1 MDLANTP
8 EYRLFREEVRQ
19 FLAENLTADLR
30 EAGRLA
36 TSVFPDPERSV
47 AWQRIC
53 HKRGWAAP
61 SWPVEHGGPG
71 WDTVEQAIFKEECM
85 LENAPEFMLMGLSMC
100 GPCIIGHGTEEQ
112 KNHYLPRILSAEDF
126 WCQGY
131 SEPGAGSDL
140 AALRTTAVAD
150 GEDYIV
156 NGVKIWTSYA
166 QHANRIFCLVRT
178 QAASRPQQGIT
189 FLLIDMNSP
198 GIRVEPILN
207 LNRVHEQNTV
217 YFDNVRVS
225 RSNRVGEE
233 NRGWEV
239 AKYLLEFERGA
250 SASVPNLYRQLAMVR
265 QSAQQEMTANGR
277 SLAEDPGFRRRF
289 TALEIQLAA
298 LEFVEHRMRSALRGR
313 NSPGHLAS
321 IIKIRGTELTQRI
334 TEFHIET
341 LGIRAMPFQ
350 PEALVPGSNVIPV
363 APDHALT
370 AMARHL
376 DGRAATIYGG
386 SNEIQRGILAK
397 SVLGI

>member
-1 MDLANTP
+1 MDLASTT

-19 FLAENLTADLR
+19 FLSEHLTDDLR

-36 TSVFPDPERSV
+36 TSVFPDPARSL

-53 HKRGWAAP
+53 HGRGWAAP
-61 SWPVEHGGPG
+61 SWPEEYGGPG
-71 WDTVEQAIFKEECM
+71 WDPVQQAIFKEECQR
-85 LENAPEFMLMGLSMC
+85 EDAPELMLMGLSMC
-100 GPCIIGHGTEEQ
+100 GPCIIGYGSEQ
-112 KNHYLPRILSAEDF
+112 QKQYYLPRILSTEDF

-140 AALRTTAVAD
+140 AALRTSAVAD

-178 QAASRPQQGIT
+178 GSQGRPQQGIT
-189 FLLIDMNSP
+189 FLLIDMHSP
-198 GIRVEPILN
+198 GITVEPILN

-217 YFDNVRVS
+217 FFDNVRVP
-225 RSNRVGEE
+225 RSNVVGEE
-233 NRGWEV
+233 DRGWEV

-250 SASVPNLYRQLAMVR
+250 SASLPNLYRQLAMVR
-265 QSAQQEMTANGR
+265 YSAEQEITLKGR
-277 SLAEDPGFRRRF
+277 SLAQDPGFRRRYA
-289 TALEIQLAA
+289 ALEIRLAA
-298 LEFVEHRMRSALRGR
+298 LEFTEHRMRAALRGH
-313 NSPGHLAS
+313 NPPGHFAS
-321 IIKIRGTELTQRI
+321 VMKIRGTELTQRI

-341 LGIRAMPFQ
+341 LGVNALPFQ
-350 PEALVPGSNVIPV
+350 PEALVPGSGAAAI

-397 SVLGI
+397 SVLGL